1 VVEQN
6 PARVLSITDRAVI
19 LERGSVVHASAS
31 ADLAKDEATLDRYLT
46 VAAR

>member
-1 VVEQN
+1 MC
-6 PARVLSITDRAVI
+6 
-19 LERGSVVHASAS
+19 ASAS